1 MNRFGRR
8 LLTAA
13 LCTTLLTGSTLT
25 AAAADATVAGQETT
39 IDGANT
45 VEDPIYSV
53 TIPATLE
60 FAVDAFEQKG
70 EGQIV
75 STDISCTN
83 NSNVAVKM
91 NVALTVADGITADT
105 VTFATS
111 ADDVSTEEDVKSVF
125 MQAQVA
131 ETVTETKNAAAAY
144 TTAVV
149 KDGAGTY
156 YTTDDVAKAVTGNDG
171 VVTSAATE
179 MESVKSV
186 TGTAADTPVAY
197 TLGTEATE
205 LDFALAASDYIKYY
219 TSASATAQQFKTTA
233 ADNKSSA
240 CYTFTGKVNPNAV
253 WAANDFKATAVYTFK
268 GMTTTDYEAAEFE
281 TGAHALLKKPVA
293 PVAPTFASTTKGV
306 ITWSG
311 DAGTGAVSE
320 ITKIEVKIGNTT
332 YNLLAEQSGL
342 WEAATVDLVNKKI
355 TLDSGVADNLG
366 SDLTATITYEDS
378 SSTPVTKTAE
388 NVTVKLTN

>member
-13 LCTTLLTGSTLT
+13 LCTTLLAGSTLT
-25 AAAADATVAGQETT
+25 AAAADATVAGQ
-39 IDGANT
+39 GNT
-45 VEDPIYSV
+45 VNGENGVEDPIYSV

-70 EGQIV
+70 QGQIV

-83 NSNVAVKM
+83 NSNVAIKM
-91 NVALTVADGITADT
+91 NVAITLADSTGTGTVA
-105 VTFATS
+105 FATS

-131 ETVTETKNAAAAY
+131 ETVTETKNAAATY

-149 KDGAGTY
+149 KDDAGTY
-156 YTTDDVAKAVTGNDG
+156 YTTNDVAVAVTGNAS

-186 TGTAADTPVAY
+186 TGTAADTPVVY

-240 CYTFTGKVNPNAV
+240 CYTFTGKVNPNVV
-253 WAANDFKATAVYTFK
+253 WVDDDFKATAVYTFK
-268 GMTTTDYEAAEFE
+268 GMTTSDYTTAEFV
-281 TGAHALLKKPVA
+281 TGAHALLQKPVD

-320 ITKIEVKIGNTT
+320 ITKIEIEYSGST
-332 YNLLAEQSGL
+332 YDILAAQSGL
-342 WEAATVDLVNKKI
+342 WEAATVDVSNKKI
-355 TLDSGVADNLG
+355 TLDSSIADTFG
-366 SDLTATITYEDS
+366 EDLTATITYKDS
-378 SSTPVTKTAE
+378 SDTPVTKTAE
-388 NVTVKLTN
+388 NVAVKLTN